1 MGRTTTSKSKI
12 KSHKAIET
20 RTDFFFY
27 AFRNILLVSLP
38 LVLISALVL
47 SLPHSSAYSSSTD
60 NVSLTLP
67 SACTISASVIEGHN
81 ATIVNGQY
89 EGDVGNTKIN
99 AFCND
104 NNGYFIYAIGTS
116 GDTDGNTDL
125 ISSANDSYNIHTNVY
140 NASTL
145 TPSTPSSW
153 AMKLSSNNGAYAP
166 TIIDGYDSY
175 STIPNTDTIVAYR
188 ASGTSMDVNTDLTGS
203 YFNTTYEIYTN
214 PVQPAGTYL
223 GKVKYTM
230 THPYDSS
237 QLPNMENAFDIVGK
251 DKVTVTDPVTGI
263 TGSYYKM
270 QDMSERICN
279 LTKVYGELSATQL
292 VDIRDN
298 KVYWV
303 AKLADNHCW
312 MTQNLDLDIISDTN
326 AQNYIALTSEN
337 TDLSTDESVYTDSN
351 TIYAL
356 KGENDTYGYTYENGI
371 ATWTPERSTIV
382 YDQLS
387 SATWAS
393 DNNHPYS
400 YDRLDNNGNPV
411 YPDSNVSQAIAGNH
425 GLSGNYYNWTASIAS
440 NDSTNANVNSSGSDQ
455 INSICPKGWRL
466 PSAANKEF
474 GDLLVTYNIIQTNT
488 STAYLEGGFNKMSVL
503 PLYFVRGGYI
513 FPNGSL
519 GDTGGIG
526 NYWTSTGTTYNGPGV
541 FFLYFTS
548 GSVQPQ
554 RSAFSIVYDGK
565 RNGRPTRCL
574 AR

>member
-12 KSHKAIET
+12 KVHKAIET
-20 RTDFFFY
+20 RTDFFYY
-27 AFRNILLVSLP
+27 AFRNILIVSLP

-60 NVSLTLP
+60 SVSLNLP

-125 ISSANDSYNIHTNVY
+125 ISSVNDSYNIHTNVY

-153 AMKLSSNNGAYAP
+153 AMKLSSNNGTYAP

-188 ASGTSMDVNTDLTGS
+188 TSGTSMDVNTDLTGS

-237 QLPNMENAFDIVGK
+237 QLPNMENAFDIAGK
-251 DKVTVTDPVTGI
+251 DKITVTDPVTGI

-270 QDMSERICN
+270 QDMSNRICN
-279 LTKVYGELSATQL
+279 LTGVKNELSATQL

-298 KVYWV
+298 KLYWV
-303 AKLADNHCW
+303 AKLDDGHCW
-312 MTQNLDLDIISDTN
+312 MTQNLDLDIIAGSTT
-326 AQNYIALTSEN
+326 LTSNN
-337 TDLSTDESVYTDSN
+337 TDLSSDQSVYTANN

-356 KGENDTYGYTYENGI
+356 KGSGDTYGYTYENGI
-371 ATWTPERSTIV
+371 ATWILERSTIA
-382 YDQLS
+382 YDQLNS
-387 SATWAS
+387 TSWS
-393 DNNHPYS
+393 NSNVYPYS
-400 YDRLDNNGNPV
+400 YDRLDTTAGANNGQLV
-411 YPDSNVSQAIAGNH
+411 KPDNNVTDSH

-440 NDSTNANVNSSGSDQ
+440 NDSNNASSANPDQ
-455 INSICPKGWRL
+455 TNSICPKGWRL
-466 PSAANKEF
+466 PSVTNKEF
-474 GDLLVTYNIIQTNT
+474 GNLLVQYGIISTNT
-488 STAYLEGGFNKMSVL
+488 STSYIENQSSVNSMGAA
-503 PLYFVRGGYI
+503 PLYLVRGGNVYG
-513 FPNGSL
+513 GSL
-519 GDTGGIG
+519 
-526 NYWTSTGTTYNGPGV
+526 NY
-541 FFLYFTS
+541 S
-548 GSVQPQ
+548 GSNGRYWSSTFSSTSSAYRLDFSSSNANPQ
-554 RSAFSIVYDGK
+554 SNVSRNSGFSI
-565 RNGRPTRCL
+565 RCV
-574 AR
+574 ARSQ